1 MVHEPESSGQ
11 GCAAVS
17 LTATMDNSRESERT
31 VILRASAL
39 LFVFRALAA
48 AQAQKHQETFERQIL
63 DLISELVPCDGGAIV
78 LDRHETELR
87 LRARER
93 SPELETVVT
102 GALAEQAMIDNQ
114 RLWIAVP
121 LYAGSSMEGV
131 IALHFPPEEAAQLE
145 EHYEIIS
152 AIASIACSALENA
165 REMQALERENEL
177 LHEQIGDDSTGI
189 VGRSP
194 SIQKLLRMIERVAPQ
209 EATVLILGESGTGKE
224 LVARAIHRKSSRH
237 ARPFVAINCAALSET
252 LLESELFG
260 HEKGAFT
267 GAVAL
272 KKGKLEMAEGGTVF
286 LDEIGELAPGLQA
299 KLLRVLQQRE
309 FERVGGTRLL
319 RLNVRLVAATNRD
332 LAAEV
337 ARGSF
342 REDLYHRL
350 DVVRLTTPPLREI
363 KGDIP
368 GLARHFLAKATARC
382 GRRVNGFSS
391 EAEELLLGYAW
402 PGNVR
407 ELENAV
413 ERSVVLGESNWVLPE
428 DLPEAIH
435 AGQTN
440 GGENRAYQ
448 STLAV
453 AKRQSIV
460 KAWEQSGGD
469 YKAAARLLGI
479 HPNSLLRLIRNL
491 GLREGL

>member
-11 GCAAVS
+11 WCAAVS
-17 LTATMDNSRESERT
+17 LTATMDNSRESERA

-48 AQAQKHQETFERQIL
+48 AQAQKHQEMFERQIL
-63 DLISELVPCDGGAIV
+63 NLISELVPCDGGAII

-102 GALAEQAMIDNQ
+102 GALAEQAIDNQ

-121 LYAGSSMEGV
+121 LHAGSTMEGV
-131 IALHFPPEEAAQLE
+131 LALHFPLAEAARLE
-145 EHYEIIS
+145 EHYEIVS
-152 AIASIACSALENA
+152 AIASIACSALENT
-165 REMQALERENEL
+165 REMQALERENVL

-189 VGRSP
+189 VGGSP

-224 LVARAIHRKSSRH
+224 LVARAIHRRSPRH
-237 ARPFVAINCAALSET
+237 TQPFVAINCAALSET

-350 DVVRLTTPPLREI
+350 DVVRLTTPPLRDI

-382 GRRVNGFSS
+382 GRRVNGFSP

-440 GGENRAYQ
+440 GGENRAYL
-448 STLAV
+448 STVAV
-453 AKRQSIV
+453 AKRLSIM
-460 KAWEQSGGD
+460 KAWEESGGD

-491 GLREGL
+491 GLRDGL